1 LTGGSPR
8 TTTMLFKLIINGF
21 AKEINDDLEA
31 LLDEI
36 TPLYKA
42 RFEKLSTQMQVIVDA
57 IALHWDPINLEQLR
71 DATRL
76 GNSQLSPQIKRLLEV
91 GWIESLDA
99 YKAKGKAYQ
108 ISERFFNIWFLM
120 RRSSR
125 RQKRELYCLS
135 RFLESFYGEELLGI
149 AKNRMSARSENLQH
163 VDYDL
168 AIALAVNDPKIKKA
182 LEDKSYQK
190 LRELMKDNPRLKE
203 IYDIPADELERKEK
217 RLLKETEKNENDP
230 WVWMSLGYFYFR
242 KKFNFEKSEKAY
254 LKSLE
259 VDKEFIY
266 SMNGLGNLYQD
277 HFKKYDEAEKAY
289 LKAIEVGEL
298 HIPKY
303 NLVFLY
309 RDKLNQ
315 IKKAEEL
322 FETIEKIEEVEDSI
336 FLHKTLF
343 ELYRRNEGTATHYFD
358 QALEKINDRLPP
370 LSQDDWWRFGTVV
383 SKLGYA
389 DWLLE
394 RMKDKG
400 FDKILVPYYIAI
412 KAMNEKEPEKF
423 LNSKAVEIREP
434 AKLLIERM
442 KKYL

>member
-1 LTGGSPR
+1 
-8 TTTMLFKLIINGF
+8 
-21 AKEINDDLEA
+21 
-31 LLDEI
+31 
-36 TPLYKA
+36 
-42 RFEKLSTQMQVIVDA
+42 
-57 IALHWDPINLEQLR
+57 
-71 DATRL
+71 
-76 GNSQLSPQIKRLLEV
+76 
-91 GWIESLDA
+91 
-99 YKAKGKAYQ
+99 
-108 ISERFFNIWFLM
+108 
-120 RRSSR
+120 
-125 RQKRELYCLS
+125 
-135 RFLESFYGEELLGI
+135 
-149 AKNRMSARSENLQH
+149 MSARSENLQH

-315 IKKAEEL
+315 IKK
-322 FETIEKIEEVEDSI
+322 
-336 FLHKTLF
+336 
-343 ELYRRNEGTATHYFD
+343 RRNYLK
-358 QALEKINDRLPP
+358 QLRKSR
-370 LSQDDWWRFGTVV
+370 
-383 SKLGYA
+383 KLRIPFFYIKRY
-389 DWLLE
+389 LNYTE
-394 RMKDKG
+394 EMK
-400 FDKILVPYYIAI
+400 
-412 KAMNEKEPEKF
+412 EQ
-423 LNSKAVEIREP
+423 
-434 AKLLIERM
+434 LLIILTKLW
-442 KKYL
+442 KK